1 MPKKSL
7 MTYEEV
13 LAKYPDWLVI
23 DTDAYWREETPELTE
38 QSRLRV
44 KRRLG
49 VYLRFMQDH
58 GLVRQV
64 LCSSAPDIPD
74 DFKVYLR
81 DVTPEGYEFHRTGY
95 SKWVGVLHEA
105 SIGRTATWRNFSLGE
120 ATADQAR
127 VLGEAWVGPGYKL
140 ASDGRTMVSADGLRQ
155 YRPPAPKLSAYA
167 TTGVQ
172 ANFQGRA
179 STETTWTSNGHQNFT
194 K

>member
-1 MPKKSL
+1 LETNDGALEASRDLAPSESCDERIVDIPDRVLGRAYPPCLIANRQETLMSKKKL
-7 MTYEEV
+7 MTYEEM
-13 LAKYPDWLVI
+13 LEKYPDWLVI

-95 SKWVGVLHEA
+95 SKWVDLLDR
-105 SIGRTATWRNFSLGE
+105 SIDSDPTDTKPLE
-120 ATADQAR
+120 QA
-127 VLGEAWVGPGYKL
+127 LMKL
-140 ASDGRTMVSADGLRQ
+140 
-155 YRPPAPKLSAYA
+155 
-167 TTGVQ
+167 
-172 ANFQGRA
+172 RA
-179 STETTWTSNGHQNFT
+179 SGAATS
-194 K
+194 